1 MPRIRK
7 VNPVVVLSL
16 HPRDVALIV
25 AALEFRARKMWAFEA
40 NLFKQGMADGPA
52 FESAAKK
59 YDRHLRLARL
69 VDGDPTALDEVE

>member
-1 MPRIRK
+1 MPRTRK
-7 VNPVVVLSL
+7 TDSLVVLSL

-59 YDRHLRLARL
+59 YDQHMILARL
-69 VDGDPTALDEVE
+69 VDGDPTALEEL

>member
-1 MPRIRK
+1 MPRK
-7 VNPVVVLSL
+7 KTADPLVVLSL
-16 HPRDVALIV
+16 HTRDVALIV

-69 VDGDPTALDEVE
+69 VDGDPTVLDEV

>member
-40 NLFKQGMADGPA
+40 NLYKQGMADGPA

-59 YDRHLRLARL
+59 YDQHLRLARL
-69 VDGDPTALDEVE
+69 VDGDPTVLEEM

>member
-1 MPRIRK
+1 MPRK
-7 VNPVVVLSL
+7 KTADPLVVLSL

-40 NLFKQGMADGPA
+40 NLFKQGMADDPA

-69 VDGDPTALDEVE
+69 VDGDPTVLDEV